1 MKEFVEIIC
10 RFKNPFFVLFN
21 IFVCYKN
28 FTKTVMEKMLFT
40 IIFFFLENFI
50 PDGEEAN
57 SKEFLTYYLTPEGG
71 NMLRRVLCVIKHLNP
86 DITYCPLLEPITSIL
101 LHYFDEEQTF
111 SIVSGLLSKSFA
123 APFMDQ
129 TKIENV
135 TTDATLQDLFR
146 SVSVCIYFS

>member
-1 MKEFVEIIC
+1 MYYRDLTHNSIRLYIHVILIYL
-10 RFKNPFFVLFN
+10 NL
-21 IFVCYKN
+21 
-28 FTKTVMEKMLFT
+28 
-40 IIFFFLENFI
+40 FLENFI

-57 SKEFLTYYLTPEGG
+57 SKEFLTYYLTTEGG

-86 DITYCPLLEPITSIL
+86 DITYCPMLEPITSIL

-146 SVSVCIYFS
+146 SVSVCISI